1 MKRRVL
7 VYGILIVAGVLSL
20 LGCGDQPGM
29 VNGSVVRIAD
39 SSAVAQA
46 QVTVFGLNKLEEIA
60 NTSAFQKGD
69 AIQTVATDE
78 DGAFSVTL
86 EPDSYVLE
94 VQAEGLEVTT
104 HLVEV
109 KSSRAIEVTIR
120 MADAMP

>member
-7 VYGILIVAGVLSL
+7 VYGILLVAGVLSL
-20 LGCGDQPGM
+20 LGCGGQPGM

-60 NTSAFQKGD
+60 NTNAFQKGD
-69 AIQTVATDE
+69 AIQTVTTDE